1 MELKRIKK
9 TLSMKGIVFTE
20 FLDLVEDKF
29 GLEMV
34 DKIII
39 NTNLK
44 SEGVYTSIGT
54 YSFSEMLQLLQHL
67 SKYTDISIDNL
78 LLIYG
83 EHFFSVIENSY
94 PGLLATY
101 KDPIEMLSSIEN
113 HIHVEVL
120 KIYPDAE
127 LPTFLVEEKS
137 EISLIMVYKSS
148 RAMHHFGLGLMNK
161 TFEHFNT
168 TATIQLEKIKE
179 DGTEVRFTVI
189 KN

>member
-1 MELKRIKK
+1 
-9 TLSMKGIVFTE
+9 MKGIVFTE

-29 GLEMV
+29 GIEMV
-34 DKIII
+34 DKII
-39 NTNLK
+39 NQSKLE

-54 YSFSEMLQLLQHL
+54 YRFSEMLQLLQNL
-67 SKYTDISIDNL
+67 NKNTGIAIDDL

-83 EHFFSVIENSY
+83 EHFFGIIETSY

-113 HIHVEVL
+113 HIHVEVK

-127 LPTFLVEEKS
+127 LPTFLIEEKK
-137 EISLIMVYKSS
+137 EDSLILIYQSS

-161 TFEHFNT
+161 TFEHFNAK
-168 TATIQLEKIKE
+168 ATIDLEKIKE
-179 DGTEVRFTVI
+179 DGTEVRFI
-189 KN
+189 INKN